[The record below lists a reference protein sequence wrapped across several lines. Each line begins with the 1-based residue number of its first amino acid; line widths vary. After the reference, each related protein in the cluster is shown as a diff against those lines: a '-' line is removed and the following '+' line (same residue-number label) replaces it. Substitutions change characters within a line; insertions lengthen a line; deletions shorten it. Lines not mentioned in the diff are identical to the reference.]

1 MNLLQLTVTTG
12 CSNVLDENKKR
23 TIRIVN
29 LVCLTTAL
37 MSIVFGLGCYF
48 LMGGALIYLPA
59 ILETILLLSMIYVN
73 KEGWFTAASMG
84 TILINNLTIQYYSA
98 VLGRVTEVYL
108 LFIFLVGLS
117 MLIFDNKRLR
127 IISIGLT
134 IACFLA
140 GEINIYNGYVPKLLI
155 TGDHNLTAQ
164 FVIRWVTIP
173 GILGLDLMVIYY
185 YMKNIDRLRKNALEH
200 VENKLRLA
208 KEYNA
213 ELLNLV
219 AQLEKATDA
228 KSIFVRET
236 SHEIR
241 TPLNAIFGISQLLQ
255 LKVEQNKSLAPIRFL
270 ADHLYAASYNT
281 KEIINNILEFS
292 KIEAGKQDKAQPAVF
307 NIRDWIADT
316 VNMHQY
322 VAIIKNVKIKFSV
335 DDEMPEQ
342 LNADKI
348 LLSKTLNNLLSNAIK
363 FTTQDSHVTLR
374 IFSSNKKWYIQVTD
388 QGAGIPEDR
397 LRTIFD
403 AFVTERNI
411 FLEGTGLGLHI
422 TQKLVECLQGR
433 IEVSSIL
440 GKGTTFTVI
449 LPLIKAGKSTDTD
462 PDNRPEQL
470 VNLNDTTILIIE
482 DDKMCQLV
490 LSRFLCGLG
499 SRVMLAED
507 GLEGLLLAKA
517 SRPDVIILDSHI
529 PGMSGKETLACI
541 REDTLLKNIP
551 VIIASGDPFKEASDE
566 LLKAGANE
574 YMLKPIEFKTL
585 HTTLSKYIK
594 QRITHP

>member
-1 MNLLQLTVTTG
+1 
-12 CSNVLDENKKR
+12 
-23 TIRIVN
+23 
-29 LVCLTTAL
+29 
-37 MSIVFGLGCYF
+37 
-48 LMGGALIYLPA
+48 
-59 ILETILLLSMIYVN
+59 
-73 KEGWFTAASMG
+73 
-84 TILINNLTIQYYSA
+84 
-98 VLGRVTEVYL
+98 
-108 LFIFLVGLS
+108 
-117 MLIFDNKRLR
+117 MLIFENKRLR
-127 IISIGLT
+127 TISIGLT
-134 IACFLA
+134 VACFLA
-140 GEINIYNGYVPKLLI
+140 GEINIYNGYVPRLLV
-155 TGDHNLTAQ
+155 TADDHSTAQ

-173 GILGLDLMVIYY
+173 SILGLDLMVIYY
-185 YMKNIDRLRKNALEH
+185 YVKNIDRLRKSELEL
-200 VENKLRLA
+200 VENKLRLS
-208 KEYNA
+208 KEYNE
-213 ELLNLV
+213 ELLNLT

-255 LKVEQNKSLAPIRFL
+255 LKVEQNKALAPIRFL

-292 KIEAGKQDKAQPAVF
+292 KIEAGKQDKPQPSIF
-307 NIRDWIADT
+307 NVRDWIEDT

-322 VAIIKNVKIKFSV
+322 VAIVKNVKIKFSV

-374 IFSSNKKWYIQVTD
+374 IFSSNKRWYIQVTD
-388 QGAGIPEDR
+388 QGAGIPEDK
-397 LRTIFD
+397 LITIFD

-422 TQKLVECLQGR
+422 TRKLVECLHGE
-433 IEVSSIL
+433 IEVSSII

-449 LPLIKAGKSTDTD
+449 LPLIKAGKSTETD
-462 PDNRPEQL
+462 PDNRQEQF
-470 VNLNDTTILIIE
+470 VNLCDTTILIIE
-482 DDKMCQLV
+482 DDKMSQLV

-499 SRVMLAED
+499 SKVMLAED
-507 GLEGLLLAKA
+507 GFEGLLLAKA
-517 SRPDVIILDSHI
+517 EKPDVIILDSHI

-541 REDTLLKNIP
+541 REDAMLKNIP

-574 YMLKPIEFKTL
+574 YMIKPIEFKALHATL
-585 HTTLSKYIK
+585 AKYIQ

>member
-1 MNLLQLTVTTG
+1 
-12 CSNVLDENKKR
+12 
-23 TIRIVN
+23 
-29 LVCLTTAL
+29 
-37 MSIVFGLGCYF
+37 MSITFGLGCYF
-48 LMGGALIYLPA
+48 LKGGVFIYLPV
-59 ILETILLLSMIYVN
+59 ILVAILLLSMIYVN
-73 KEGWFTAASMG
+73 KEGWFTAASIG
-84 TILINNLTIQYYSA
+84 TILINNLAIQYYSA

-117 MLIFDNKRLR
+117 MLIFENKRLR
-127 IISIGLT
+127 IISISLT
-134 IACFLA
+134 AACFLA
-140 GEINIYNGYVPKLLI
+140 GEINIYNGYVPNLLAMAE
-155 TGDHNLTAQ
+155 DHSTAQ
-164 FVIRWVTIP
+164 FVIRWVSIP

-185 YMKNIDRLRKNALEH
+185 YVKNIDRLRKNAQEN

-213 ELLNLV
+213 ELLKLV
-219 AQLEKATDA
+219 TQLEKATDA

-307 NIRDWIADT
+307 NIRDWITDT

-363 FTTQDSHVTLR
+363 ITTQDSHVTLR

-397 LRTIFD
+397 LHTIFD

-422 TQKLVECLQGR
+422 TQKLVECLQGQ
-433 IEVSSIL
+433 IEVSSIM

-449 LPLIKAGKSTDTD
+449 LPLTKAGKSTETD
-462 PDNRPEQL
+462 LDNRPEQF
-470 VNLNDTTILIIE
+470 VNLSDTTILIIE

-541 REDTLLKNIP
+541 REDALLKNIP

-585 HTTLSKYIK
+585 HATLSKYIK

>member
-1 MNLLQLTVTTG
+1 MNLLQLIITSG
-12 CSNVLDENKKR
+12 CSNVLDENKQR
-23 TIRIVN
+23 TIRTVN

-37 MSIVFGLGCYF
+37 MSIAFGLGCYF
-48 LMGGALIYLPA
+48 LMGGVLIYLPA
-59 ILETILLLSMIYVN
+59 IVEAILLLSMIYVN
-73 KEGWFTAASMG
+73 KEGWFSAASIG

-98 VLGRVTEVYL
+98 VLGRVTEVHL

-127 IISIGLT
+127 IISIGIT
-134 IACFLA
+134 VACFLA
-140 GEINIYNGYVPKLLI
+140 GEINIYNGYVPRLLVSAD
-155 TGDHNLTAQ
+155 DHSTAQ

-173 GILGLDLMVIYY
+173 SILGLDLMVIYY
-185 YMKNIDRLRKNALEH
+185 YVKNIDRLRKNELEH

-208 KEYNA
+208 KEYNT
-213 ELLNLV
+213 ELLNLT

-255 LKVEQNKSLAPIRFL
+255 LKVEQNKSLASIRFL

-292 KIEAGKQDKAQPAVF
+292 KIEAGKQDKPQPSVF
-307 NIRDWIADT
+307 NIRDWIEET

-322 VAIIKNVKIKFSV
+322 VAIVKNVRIKFSV

-342 LNADKI
+342 LNADKV

-388 QGAGIPEDR
+388 QGAGIPEDK

-422 TQKLVECLQGR
+422 TQKLVESLQGQ
-433 IEVSSIL
+433 IEVSSII
-440 GKGTTFTVI
+440 GKGSTFTVI
-449 LPLIKAGKSTDTD
+449 LPLIKAGKSTESD
-462 PDNRPEQL
+462 PDIRAEQF
-470 VNLNDTTILIIE
+470 VNLCDTTILIIE
-482 DDKMCQLV
+482 DDKMSQLV

-499 SRVMLAED
+499 SKVMLAED

-541 REDTLLKNIP
+541 REDALLKDIP
-551 VIIASGDPFKEASDE
+551 VIVASGDPFKEASDE

-574 YMLKPIEFKTL
+574 YMIKPIEFKALHSTL
-585 HTTLSKYIK
+585 TKYIK